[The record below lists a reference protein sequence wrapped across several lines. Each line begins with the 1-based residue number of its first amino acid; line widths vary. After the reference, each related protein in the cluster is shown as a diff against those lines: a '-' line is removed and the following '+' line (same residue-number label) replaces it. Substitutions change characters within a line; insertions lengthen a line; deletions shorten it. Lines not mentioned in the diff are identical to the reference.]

1 MVRIRLFAALR
12 EAAGVPEVEAP
23 AAPLQAIL
31 DELGERFGERF
42 AAVLGYSSVL
52 VDGER
57 WRGPAAPV
65 PDGAELALLPPFS
78 GGPSSG
84 GWTPPARGMGLM
96 RKLLVAVVVLLL
108 LGAVADFAAARV
120 FEDRV
125 TEALQR
131 EYDLGQR
138 PVVQVRDFPFL
149 PHLAT
154 GRFSTIDVAA
164 TDASA
169 RGINAAQLELTLH
182 GVRVPREVLLGE
194 PGQVTVDR
202 ADGTI
207 ELTEAEVNRLLADRL
222 RGGELA
228 IEEDGVEVRQVELLG
243 TAGTCWSPASWGPA
257 TAASPSPPT
266 TSGWAVAGPL
276 DPSLQD
282 CSLSQFT
289 FQVPLPEL
297 PAGVRLERVDTRPGT
312 VVLTAGAA
320 GSGWTPDTLI
330 P

>member
-1 MVRIRLFAALR
+1 
-12 EAAGVPEVEAP
+12 
-23 AAPLQAIL
+23 
-31 DELGERFGERF
+31 
-42 AAVLGYSSVL
+42 
-52 VDGER
+52 
-57 WRGPAAPV
+57 
-65 PDGAELALLPPFS
+65 
-78 GGPSSG
+78 
-84 GWTPPARGMGLM
+84 M
-96 RKLLVAVVVLLL
+96 RRLLVAVVVLLL
-108 LGAVADFAAARV
+108 LGAGADFVAARV

-149 PHLAT
+149 PHLLT

-169 RGINAAQLELTLH
+169 RGINAAQLKLTLH
-182 GVRVPREVLLGE
+182 GVRVPRDVLLGE
-194 PGQVTVDR
+194 PGQITVDR

-228 IEEDGVEVRQVELLG
+228 IGADGVEVRTQVELLG
-243 TAGTCWSPASWGPA
+243 QPLDVRI
-257 TAASPSPPT
+257 
-266 TSGWAVAGPL
+266 SGKLGARDGGVSFTPDEIRLGDREPL
-276 DPSLQD
+276 DPSQQD
-282 CSLSQFT
+282 FLASQFT

-312 VVLTAGAA
+312 VVLRGRAA
-320 GSGWTPDTLI
+320 SVGVAA
-330 P
+330 